1 MKQKNYKK
9 HDLCVISIENQFL
22 VRFSLDPALYYATPR
37 HNPLRKICSRK
48 TLRRT
53 RVKQGHRRL
62 WHGGGLIWFMVFQRQ
77 MHTCSHKG
85 CLRGLCPVRIWKIWY
100 YLKQESCNLVNSF
113 RRKLSAA
120 MSKNNGYFFPWLN
133 VLFC

>member
-1 MKQKNYKK
+1 MVSMERWCPYLYTGSKFR
-9 HDLCVISIENQFL
+9 VIWPSVLLIQRG
-22 VRFSLDPALYYATPR
+22 VATA
-37 HNPLRKICSRK
+37 PLRKICSRK